1 MGYWSWVMLRLAC
14 RPAITMSR
22 GRALLKPSQCSFCKE
37 SEGDKKTAQ
46 FWGNL
51 MGVPV
56 QPGEIEGQQRALDQ
70 HAQMRSE
77 WEERFQKMAE
87 NDQYID
93 REVTEEEFEAEYAL
107 KKGERKISL
116 QEYAETL
123 EGAEGDEFRQWL
135 AERES
140 LDSEEDQM
148 AASQT
153 EEEPTDEENFFDSDS
168 AGEREPADEILAA
181 SDGPESDQDVDNFS
195 DLDEID
201 GEMSQLVQSY
211 LDEEMTQQP
220 DVSSLARAKKKA
232 TSPPS
237 MTEQELDQWERDQ
250 AERTEKI
257 LARKHLRRHRI
268 NLSIGTVTL
277 PQGLRDRITN
287 LVHKYH
293 KKRSYLRPTLHLGKS
308 EYTEKEKQYME
319 DLPSHLHRT
328 HIPSRAENRKMIRQA
343 LHAHIFADPIDA
355 EQMVT
360 TGTFPQIIFG
370 KPESLAYVENFTT
383 GQYGI
388 IHRILHEVEVLRPH
402 FTPRMI
408 LDFGAGPGTT
418 FFAADEIW
426 GDNIVKHL
434 LAVEP
439 SSAMLD
445 ISQQLTKFDNRI
457 HYRRFL
463 SMGKEA
469 ADYDMVVS
477 SCSFTYLQT
486 PRERRDT
493 IRSLWRSVRPGG
505 LLVFSEI
512 GSPVGFQMVKHIR
525 NILLEEDIPG
535 TVIAPCPHQFSCPM
549 GEKNWCHIKQRTFLL
564 PHERKQNAR
573 SYRDV
578 PFSYIVVEKPS
589 VLGSRTELGSS
600 LEALDEEPT
609 NSGVPDVPF
618 SRIVRQPR
626 KRGGHVYLD
635 LCTPEG
641 TLKETIITKRQGTDF
656 YSSARKSKWGDGF
669 VDPTPTSAPEDP
681 DADYVEYDT
690 QDGTDTEKE

>member
-1 MGYWSWVMLRLAC
+1 MLRVAC
-14 RPAITMSR
+14 RLSVIGGPHSGRVLFASR
-22 GRALLKPSQCSFCKE
+22 LQTFCN
-37 SEGDKKTAQ
+37 DKNNNQKTAQ
-46 FWGNL
+46 FWENL

-56 QPGEIEGQQRALDQ
+56 QPGEIEGQQRAIDQ
-70 HAQMRSE
+70 HAQLRSE
-77 WEERFQKMAE
+77 WEERLQKVADH
-87 NDQYID
+87 DQYLD
-93 REVTEEEFEAEYAL
+93 REVTEEEFNNEYAL
-107 KKGERKISL
+107 KKGERRMSL
-116 QEYAETL
+116 HEYAETL
-123 EGAEGDEFRQWL
+123 QGADGDEFREWL
-135 AERES
+135 AQRDA
-140 LDSEEDQM
+140 LDSDPELASTSQANTEPESQEEED
-148 AASQT
+148 
-153 EEEPTDEENFFDSDS
+153 NFLDSDS
-168 AGEREPADEILAA
+168 AGEHEPADDILANP
-181 SDGPESDQDVDNFS
+181 DDLESGTDMDDVDLKMM
-195 DLDEID
+195 DLE
-201 GEMSQLVQSY
+201 GEMSTMMKSFLT
-211 LDEEMTQQP
+211 EEMKETP
-220 DVSSLARAKKKA
+220 MVSSQARAKKKA
-232 TSPPS
+232 TTGKT
-237 MTEQELDQWERDQ
+237 MTQEELDKWEQEQ
-250 AERTEKI
+250 AERTEKV

-268 NLSIGTVTL
+268 NLSIGSVTL

-287 LVHKYH
+287 LIHKYH
-293 KKRSYLRPTLHLGKS
+293 KKRSYLRPTLHLGKE
-308 EYTEKEKQYME
+308 EYTDKEKQYME
-319 DLPSHLHRT
+319 ESASHLHRT

-343 LHAHIFADPIDA
+343 LHAHIFADPVDA

-388 IHRILHEVEVLRPH
+388 IHRILHEIEVLRPH

-408 LDFGAGPGTT
+408 LDFGSGPGTT

-426 GDNIVKHL
+426 GDNIMKHV

-445 ISQQLTKFDNRI
+445 ISQTLTKFDNRI
-457 HYRRFL
+457 QYRRFL

-525 NILLEEDIPG
+525 SILLEEDVPG
-535 TVIAPCPHQFSCPM
+535 TVIAPCPHQFTCPM
-549 GEKNWCHIKQRTFLL
+549 GEKNWCHIKQRTFTL
-564 PHERKQNAR
+564 PHERKHSAR

-589 VLGSRTELGSS
+589 VLGARRTELGSS
-600 LEALDEEPT
+600 LENLEEDKS
-609 NSGVPDVPF
+609 SGVPDVPF

-641 TLKETIITKRQGTDF
+641 TLKETIVTKRQGTDF
-656 YSSARKSKWGDGF
+656 YSSARKAKWGDGF
-669 VDPTPTSAPEDP
+669 VDPTPTIAT
-681 DADYVEYDT
+681 T
-690 QDGTDTEKE
+690 QESEEGELYSETDETETDKE